1 MNWLKDWI
9 GDFYNI
15 FFKIAKWL
23 LEFVIQF
30 AKYVVFTVYDGFLTV
45 ISTFLSVIDLSS
57 NAFNIAAQYSNM
69 PSQLIWLINQV
80 NLPQAMAYIVLGIT
94 IRMTLNVIPAAVTR
108 I

>member
-15 FFKIAKWL
+15 FFKLVKWL
-23 LEFVIQF
+23 LEFLVEF
-30 AKYVVFTVYDGFLTV
+30 AKYVIYTVYDGFLTV
-45 ISTFLSVIDLSS
+45 ITAFLNAIDLSS
-57 NAFNIAAQYSNM
+57 SAFNIAAQYANM

-80 NLPQAMAYIVLGIT
+80 NLPQAMGYIVLAIT
-94 IRMTLNVIPAAVTR
+94 IRMTLNVIPAAFTR